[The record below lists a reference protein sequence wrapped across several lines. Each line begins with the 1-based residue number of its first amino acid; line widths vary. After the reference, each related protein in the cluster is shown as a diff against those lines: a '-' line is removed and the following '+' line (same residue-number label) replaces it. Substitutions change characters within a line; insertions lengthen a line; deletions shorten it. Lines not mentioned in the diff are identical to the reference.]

1 MPPSS
6 RKDPVVTSD
15 FGFNGIRP
23 VPPPVNERVL
33 AYAPGSPERA
43 ELKARLA
50 SMAQVRTHIP
60 LIIGGQEVKSGET
73 AKAVMPHDHAH
84 VLADWQKAGA
94 EHVTQAIEAAVAA
107 RREWSRW
114 PWEDRAAVFLKAAE
128 LLATTWR
135 ATVNAATMLG
145 QSKTAFQAEIDSA
158 AELVDFWRFNPY
170 YAQQLYAEQ
179 PLSLS
184 TMWNQLDY
192 RPLEGFVYAVTPFN
206 FTSIAGNLPTAPAL
220 MGNTVVWKPASSAI
234 PSAFAI
240 MKLLEAAGLP
250 PGVINFVP
258 GNAAVVSEVVLNHRD
273 LAGVHFTG
281 STEVFNSMWR
291 TIGSQMDRYR
301 SYPRIVGETGGKDF
315 IVAHA
320 SADPQ
325 ALAVAVVRG
334 GYEYQGQKCSAVS
347 RIYVPRSIWND
358 VRDRIVS
365 MLGEIQ
371 VGDVSDFRN
380 FMGAVIDKKAF
391 DSISGY
397 LAEAKKTANVLAGG
411 GVNGRHRLLHP
422 ADAGRDAAT
431 PATSCCAKRSSDPWS
446 RPTSTTTTSGRR
458 RWRWSTPTSPYA
470 LTGAVFANDRQAV
483 RQAAAALR
491 GAAGNFYVNDKPTG
505 AVVGQQPFGGARA
518 SGTNDK
524 AGSKLNLVR
533 WVSARTVKETFS
545 PPKDYRYPF
554 MDEDKRRDPEQ
565 DDSRRSDEHS
575 AETPP
580 LPRRRD

>member
-1 MPPSS
+1 VSS
-6 RKDPVVTSD
+6 E
-15 FGFNGIRP
+15 FGFGGVRQI
-23 VPPPVNERVL
+23 PPPVNEPVKP
-33 AYAPGSPERA
+33 YTPGSPERT
-43 ELKARLA
+43 ELKARLS
-50 SMAQVRTHIP
+50 SMAKVRAQIP
-60 LIIGGQEVKSGET
+60 LIIGGEEVATGDV
-73 AKAVMPHDHAH
+73 AQAVMPHDHQH

-94 EHVTQAIEAAVAA
+94 EHVSRAIEAAAAA

-114 PWEDRAAVFLKAAE
+114 PWEDRAAVFLRAAE

-158 AELVDFWRFNPY
+158 AELIDFWRFNPH

-179 PLSLS
+179 PLSS
-184 TMWNQLDY
+184 ATMWNQLDY

-258 GNAAVVSEVVLNHRD
+258 GNASAVSDVVLNHRD

-281 STEVFNSMWR
+281 STGVFNSMWR
-291 TIGSQMDRYR
+291 TIGEQVDRYR

-320 SADPQ
+320 SADPL
-325 ALAVAVVRG
+325 ALAVAIVRG

-347 RIYVPRSIWND
+347 RVYVPRSLWND
-358 VRDRIVS
+358 VRDRVVAMAQQIK
-365 MLGEIQ
+365 
-371 VGDVSDFRN
+371 VGDVQDFRN

-391 DSISGY
+391 DNISSY
-397 LAEAKKTANVLAGG
+397 LAEAKRSANVLVGG
-411 GVNGRHRLLHP
+411 GVDGDTGWFVQPTLVETRDPAYKLLCEEIFGPVVTAYVYEDDTWSETLRLV
-422 ADAGRDAAT
+422 DE
-431 PATSCCAKRSSDPWS
+431 
-446 RPTSTTTTSGRR
+446 
-458 RWRWSTPTSPYA
+458 TSPYA
-470 LTGAVFANDRQAV
+470 LTGAVFADDRQAV
-483 RQAAAALR
+483 REAAAALR
-491 GAAGNFYVNDKPTG
+491 FAAGNFYVNDKPTG

-533 WVSARTVKETFS
+533 WVSARAVKETWS
-545 PPKDYRYPF
+545 PPRDYRYPF
-554 MDEDKRRDPEQ
+554 MD
-565 DDSRRSDEHS
+565 
-575 AETPP
+575 AE
-580 LPRRRD
+580 